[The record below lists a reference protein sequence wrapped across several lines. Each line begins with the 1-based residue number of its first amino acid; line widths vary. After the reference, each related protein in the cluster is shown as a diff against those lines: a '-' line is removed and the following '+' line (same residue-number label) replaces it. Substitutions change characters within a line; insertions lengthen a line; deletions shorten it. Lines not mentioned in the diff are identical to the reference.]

1 MIIMRSAIDLL
12 DLDLV
17 FSQQSLL
24 TVSRFQNE
32 CGRRGL
38 SLADG
43 HLEAFHRPGI
53 LIPLY
58 RLAKDV
64 RTDGDELRAAR
75 SAGRLHDPRA
85 EPQRP
90 WQRYRRTFGDYNF
103 RSSEF
108 LYSPYQLLLVQQ
120 LRSLLPRIRVR
131 RLTQQDFRF
140 RLKLPESVQPFVQPH
155 VAHNAELVVVLT
167 ALETMYRPGI
177 IGRISLPGY
186 ANRSA
191 WSQYKQGFDPVA
203 ILGWLGWQAEQV
215 RDTAERLLSMA
226 HSVDPLR
233 DWREL
238 VRLAH
243 PTKWEKLRGDALVAH
258 DHRMAAEILL
268 RFYEDL
274 VQVGAAAPLE
284 EPPKL
289 WWHALKERLHTDR
302 GELDA
307 VLMEFGLSPHP
318 AVVLV
323 LEGATEM
330 KLMPR
335 VMDMLDIPRRES
347 FIKLVDS
354 TFR

>member
-1 MIIMRSAIDLL
+1 MTARWGSARSAGGAGSSREYNTSGKISALQERARHIGISELPCRRSAVVLASIQGLMIIMRSAIDLL

-58 RLAKDV
+58 RVAKDV
-64 RTDGDELRAAR
+64 RGALAYARREQLQGLPVWLGLSTVGTDGDEPRAAR

-203 ILGWLGWQAEQV
+203 ILGWLG
-215 RDTAERLLSMA
+215 
-226 HSVDPLR
+226 
-233 DWREL
+233 
-238 VRLAH
+238 
-243 PTKWEKLRGDALVAH
+243 
-258 DHRMAAEILL
+258 
-268 RFYEDL
+268 
-274 VQVGAAAPLE
+274 
-284 EPPKL
+284 
-289 WWHALKERLHTDR
+289 
-302 GELDA
+302 
-307 VLMEFGLSPHP
+307 
-318 AVVLV
+318 
-323 LEGATEM
+323 
-330 KLMPR
+330 
-335 VMDMLDIPRRES
+335 
-347 FIKLVDS
+347 
-354 TFR
+354 